1 LHHFNPQ
8 SNVPAPG
15 WRLGGCSL
23 PTPGQSMRLV
33 VRVVYCVVRMVSAQK
48 AFNLRNLI
56 ILVVVRMPMRFVG
69 SQWR

>member
-1 LHHFNPQ
+1 
-8 SNVPAPG
+8 
-15 WRLGGCSL
+15 
-23 PTPGQSMRLV
+23 MRLV